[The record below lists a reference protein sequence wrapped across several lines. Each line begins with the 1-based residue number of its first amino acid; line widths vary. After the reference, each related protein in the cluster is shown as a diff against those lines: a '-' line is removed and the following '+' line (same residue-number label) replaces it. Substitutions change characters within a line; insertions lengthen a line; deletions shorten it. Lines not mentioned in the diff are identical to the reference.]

1 MFHSTEGYLPLI
13 PKDHFHS
20 SRRMFRSER
29 SRPTTVTDRPSEDV
43 YSKLLDLMLQKKVR
57 YAVIWLQND
66 IKTEIELKKGGTTV
80 TALSIFLM
88 SLGVPMGKKTIFVNF
103 LWWFSVYG
111 VGGILFSNKP
121 VSGKSSLHQG
131 LIINS
136 CYPCYPVSVSICQ
149 HNLTFWQS
157 NMVCCT
163 IHQQ

>member
-43 YSKLLDLMLQKKVR
+43 YSKLLDLMLQKEVR

-66 IKTEIELKKGGTTV
+66 IKTEIELKKRGNYSNCTQHISDVIGC
-80 TALSIFLM
+80 AH
-88 SLGVPMGKKTIFVNF
+88 GEKTIFVNF